1 MKKVQILSWAF
12 FLLLAALLLGLSACT
27 SRDRVPAPAETAEPT
42 TGLQPTPTPDQTPT
56 PTPEPDYPPMGP
68 VTVDGTPLASGS
80 VNIGEIAYVSA
91 PEYLNALG
99 VEVTEKGDTLSFTW
113 RKSEISLTVGRDD
126 LLRDGAPQK
135 LDGAVLRYHGEPWLP
150 VRSVNA
156 ALVISSF
163 DDEENNHLYCTPGA
177 GDWALAEG
185 YTVPVIMYHGVDDY
199 YHDNEELYCLRKD
212 MREQLQYYVDNGF
225 QCIWFE
231 DLEHIEDYDKPIILT
246 FDDGMTNNYTN
257 LLPLLKEFNL
267 KATFFVITRGYEKWG
282 DMYMTDEMIKEVSE
296 CGLVSVQSHSHNH
309 AEMHTLSILAQTKEL
324 AQSKMRITRITGKE
338 PFVFCYPRGSWN
350 INTLQLMPDYFRF
363 GVDMGGKVYVTGSDP
378 LKITRFYVKRYY
390 TAKNV
395 DEMFQR
401 AGLYQ

>member
-1 MKKVQILSWAF
+1 MKQSKRFRRTV
-12 FLLLAALLLGLSACT
+12 LLLLIAALLALSACT
-27 SRDRVPAPAETAEPT
+27 SREQAADIMEEAEPT
-42 TGLQPTPTPDQTPT
+42 PEITAAPTPVPTPT
-56 PTPEPDYPPMGP
+56 PTPEPDYPAMGP
-68 VTVDGTPLASGS
+68 VTVDGTALASGS

-91 PEYLNALG
+91 SEYLDALG
-99 VEVTEKGDTLSFTW
+99 LEVTEKGDTLSFTW

-177 GDWALAEG
+177 GDWALPEG

-212 MREQLQYYVDNGF
+212 ILEQFQYYVDNGF
-225 QCIWFE
+225 DCIWFE

-257 LLPLLKEFNL
+257 LLPLLKQFNL
-267 KATFFVITRGYEKWG
+267 KATFFVITNGYEKWG

-296 CGLVSVQSHSHNH
+296 CGLVSIQSHSHSH
-309 AEMHTLSILAQTKEL
+309 AEMHTLSVLAQRREME
-324 AQSKMRITRITGKE
+324 QSKMRITRITGKE

-350 INTLQLMPDYFRF
+350 IYTLQEIPNYYRF

-378 LKITRFYVKRYY
+378 FKITRFYIKRYY
-390 TAKNV
+390 TAQNV

-401 AGLYQ
+401 AGLYH